1 MDTVKAF
8 HIINKGERKGALD
21 IARAIKK
28 DSGLKIGPGWYGE
41 GAYAHYYHNVDKP
54 QFKDKPMV
62 IFYVEKK
69 RLRHI
74 KQSPFPFIVMKG
86 TKDEGRVPIDI
97 IEFRNVAGM

>member
-8 HIINKGERKGALD
+8 HILNKGERKGALD

-54 QFKDKPMV
+54 LFKDKPMV

-69 RLRHI
+69 RVRHI

-86 TKDEGRVPIDI
+86 EKDETVVPIDI
-97 IEFRNVAGM
+97 VEFRNVAGI

>member
-1 MDTVKAF
+1 MDMVKAF
-8 HIINKGERKGALD
+8 HILNKGERKGALD

-41 GAYAHYYHNVDKP
+41 GAYAHYCDNVDKP
-54 QFKDKPMV
+54 LFKDKPMV

-69 RLRHI
+69 RVRHI
-74 KQSPFPFIVMKG
+74 KQSPFPFMIMKG
-86 TKDEGRVPIDI
+86 KKDEAVVPIDI